1 MSNLRLPH
9 INRVMV
15 TGRLTRDPE
24 VRYTPSGHAV
34 ATLGLAV
41 NRPYKD
47 AAGAWQ
53 EETAYLPVV
62 LWDQPAELAGQV
74 LKKGSALYV
83 EGRLTSRSWETPEGQ
98 KRQVLEVRAERV
110 QFLERPEAGSADA
123 GGSPGLAESGQ
134 MESDTRER
142 GGSPGGPGA
151 GNPSAADPPGFTELP
166 F

>member
-24 VRYTPSGHAV
+24 VRYTPAGHAV

-83 EGRLTSRSWETPEGQ
+83 EGRLTSRSWETLEGQ

-110 QFLERPEAGSADA
+110 QFLERPDAGGADT
-123 GGSPGLAESGQ
+123 GGSPGFVQPGQAEAGAR
-134 MESDTRER
+134 DR
-142 GGSPGGPGA
+142 GGPAGGPGA
-151 GNPSAADPPGFTELP
+151 ADSPADEPPGFTELP

>member
-1 MSNLRLPH
+1 MSTLRLPH
-9 INRVMV
+9 INRVTV

-41 NRPYKD
+41 NRPYRD

-62 LWDQPAELAGQV
+62 LWDQPAEQAGQY

-110 QFLERPEAGSADA
+110 QFLERPETGSGTTGAAGPA
-123 GGSPGLAESGQ
+123 GGSAP
-134 MESDTRER
+134 TER
-142 GGSPGGPGA
+142 GTGASGEAAGGE
-151 GNPSAADPPGFTELP
+151 DPPGYTELP

>member
-1 MSNLRLPH
+1 MSTLRLPH
-9 INRVMV
+9 INRVMFA
-15 TGRLTRDPE
+15 GRLTRDPE

-62 LWDQPAELAGQV
+62 LWDQQAEQAGQL

-110 QFLERPEAGSADA
+110 QFLERPEGGVGSA
-123 GGSPGLAESGQ
+123 G
-134 MESDTRER
+134 
-142 GGSPGGPGA
+142 GGPGA
-151 GNPSAADPPGFTELP
+151 PTGEAPGDGPAVTGRSGGDDASADDAPGITELP